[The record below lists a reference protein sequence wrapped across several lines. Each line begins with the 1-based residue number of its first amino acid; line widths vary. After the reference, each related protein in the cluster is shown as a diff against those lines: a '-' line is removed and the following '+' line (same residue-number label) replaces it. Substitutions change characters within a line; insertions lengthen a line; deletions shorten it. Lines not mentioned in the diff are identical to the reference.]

1 MARRPQPV
9 EAAQPVLR
17 ARVVAAFGRHFLA
30 DDGGAEPR
38 ACIVRGRRSDVACGD
53 WVMLQPGDP
62 ATIERVLPRR
72 NALWREDAWRSKVFA
87 ANLDLLLV
95 VTAAEP
101 APNLELVGRALVA
114 ASAQDLQALVVL
126 NKCELPA
133 TQALLRRLQPLRD
146 CGYPLLEVSAAA
158 QPRQA
163 VEQLLP
169 WLQERSSLL
178 IGASGVGKSTLA
190 NALIPG
196 LHARTGDISRALDS
210 GRHTTTSTR
219 LWPIPGLPDGSA
231 LLDSPGFQAFGL
243 NHLSVS
249 QLQHALPELALR
261 NGSCRFHNCTHR
273 EEPGCAVRDAVA
285 RGEIDGERYA
295 LYLRILQELLQAQ
308 RHPKA

>member
-95 VTAAEP
+95 VTAAQP
-101 APNLELVGRALVA
+101 TPNLDLVGRALIA
-114 ASAQDLQALVVL
+114 AGAEDIDCLLVL
-126 NKCELPA
+126 NKCELPQTA
-133 TQALLRRLQPLRD
+133 ELRRRLRPLEQ
-146 CGYPLLEVSAAA
+146 CGYPVLELSALGAP
-158 QPRQA
+158 QHA
-163 VEQLLP
+163 VEALRP
-169 WLQERSSLL
+169 WLAGRTSML

-190 NALIPG
+190 NALLPG
-196 LHARTGDISRALDS
+196 INASTGALSEALNS

-219 LWPIPGLPDGSA
+219 LWKLPGMPAASA

-243 NHLSVS
+243 QHLSVT
-249 QLQHALPELALR
+249 QLQHALPELAQR
-261 NGSCRFHNCTHR
+261 NGRCRFQNCTHR
-273 EEPGCAVRDAVA
+273 EEPGCVVREAVTA
-285 RGEIDGERYA
+285 GEIDPERYA
-295 LYLRILQELLQAQ
+295 LYLRVLRELLQ
-308 RHPKA
+308 PGL